1 MKLLSVLNREVGH
14 LTRSKFIVLCLL
26 ATLIMSGLA
35 VYGGQQEVN
44 SQLAIIA
51 ELIELN
57 DNELKLARA
66 EQSDWGGL
74 AYSSFHLV
82 YDEPSS
88 FAFAALGQRE
98 NEPWKHRVRALALE
112 GQIYERDVGN
122 PVLALVGSFDFAFF
136 GGVVLPL
143 LLIVLLHDL
152 KSQERESRRLSLLV
166 ASSGAASSPFRL
178 RAILIA
184 LLVALASAVPLVL
197 GALLSGA
204 SMTTMGASL
213 LVLVLNV
220 GFWSYLCYA
229 VANKEQ
235 ASATLLGQ
243 LLGIWVVLV
252 IVVPTTGRL
261 FIQYAVP
268 VPSGA
273 DIQMT
278 QREAV
283 NDAWDLPKEVTMQAF
298 VERHPEWG
306 SYSEVTQPF
315 EWKWYY
321 AFQQVGD
328 QTAEPL
334 SRAYMEGRS
343 SRDQWGWVVAA
354 LSPPALF
361 ERVYQTL
368 AETDMASQLAY
379 EERVRQF
386 HKRLRHFYYPRLFL
400 GEPFDPEQ
408 TIHTP
413 LFQQ

>member
-368 AETDMASQLAY
+368 AETDMASQLSY
-379 EERVRQF
+379 EMQVRQF

>member
-1 MKLLSVLNREVGH
+1 MKLLSVLNREARH
-14 LTRSKFIVLCLL
+14 LARSKFIVICLL

-35 VYGGQQEVN
+35 VHSGQQQVN
-44 SQLAIIA
+44 SQLAVIA
-51 ELIELN
+51 ELIEL
-57 DNELKLARA
+57 DGNELELARA

-74 AYSSFHLV
+74 AYASFHFV
-82 YDEPSS
+82 YNEPSL

-136 GGVVLPL
+136 GGVVVPL

-152 KSQERESRRLSLLV
+152 KSQERENRRLSLLV

-178 RAILIA
+178 RATLIS
-184 LLVALASAVPLVL
+184 LSVACASGIPLMF
-197 GALLSGA
+197 GALMSGA
-204 SMTTMGASL
+204 SMTTVGAGL

-235 ASATLLGQ
+235 ASANLLGQ

-298 VERHPEWG
+298 VERHPEWRP
-306 SYSEVTQPF
+306 YADVTQPF

-400 GEPFDPEQ
+400 GETFDSEQ
-408 TIHTP
+408 IVHTP

>member
-44 SQLAIIA
+44 SQLTIIA

-298 VERHPEWG
+298 IERHPEWG

-334 SRAYMEGRS
+334 SRAYIEGRS

-368 AETDMASQLAY
+368 AETDMASQLSY
-379 EERVRQF
+379 EMQVRQF

>member
-298 VERHPEWG
+298 VERHPEWRP
-306 SYSEVTQPF
+306 YADVTQPF

-368 AETDMASQLAY
+368 AETDMASQLSY
-379 EERVRQF
+379 EMQVRQF

>member
-298 VERHPEWG
+298 VERHPEWRP
-306 SYSEVTQPF
+306 YADVTQPF

-368 AETDMASQLAY
+368 AETDMASQLSY
-379 EERVRQF
+379 EMQVRQF

-408 TIHTP
+408 TVHTP

>member
-1 MKLLSVLNREVGH
+1 M
-14 LTRSKFIVLCLL
+14 
-26 ATLIMSGLA
+26 
-35 VYGGQQEVN
+35 
-44 SQLAIIA
+44 
-51 ELIELN
+51 
-57 DNELKLARA
+57 
-66 EQSDWGGL
+66 
-74 AYSSFHLV
+74 
-82 YDEPSS
+82 
-88 FAFAALGQRE
+88 
-98 NEPWKHRVRALALE
+98 
-112 GQIYERDVGN
+112 
-122 PVLALVGSFDFAFF
+122 
-136 GGVVLPL
+136 
-143 LLIVLLHDL
+143 
-152 KSQERESRRLSLLV
+152 
-166 ASSGAASSPFRL
+166 
-178 RAILIA
+178 
-184 LLVALASAVPLVL
+184 
-197 GALLSGA
+197 SGA
-204 SMTTMGASL
+204 SMTTVGAGL

-273 DIQMT
+273 NIQMT

-298 VERHPEWG
+298 VERHPEWRP
-306 SYSEVTQPF
+306 YADVTQPF

-400 GEPFDPEQ
+400 GETFDSEQ
-408 TIHTP
+408 IVHTP

>member
-152 KSQERESRRLSLLV
+152 KSHERESRRLSLLV

-368 AETDMASQLAY
+368 AETDMASQLSY
-379 EERVRQF
+379 EMQVRQF

>member
-44 SQLAIIA
+44 SQLTIIA

-74 AYSSFHLV
+74 AYSSLHLV

-298 VERHPEWG
+298 VERHPEWRP
-306 SYSEVTQPF
+306 YADVTQPF

-368 AETDMASQLAY
+368 AETDMASQLSY
-379 EERVRQF
+379 EMQVRQF

>member
-213 LVLVLNV
+213 LVLVLNA

-368 AETDMASQLAY
+368 AETDMASQLSY
-379 EERVRQF
+379 EMQVRQF

>member
-1 MKLLSVLNREVGH
+1 MKLLSVLNREARH
-14 LTRSKFIVLCLL
+14 LARSKFIAICLL

-35 VYGGQQEVN
+35 VHSGQQQVN
-44 SQLAIIA
+44 SQLAVIA
-51 ELIELN
+51 ELIEL
-57 DNELKLARA
+57 DGNELELARA

-74 AYSSFHLV
+74 AYASFHFV
-82 YDEPSS
+82 YNEPSL

-136 GGVVLPL
+136 GGVVVPL

-152 KSQERESRRLSLLV
+152 KSQERENRRLSLLV

-178 RAILIA
+178 RATLIS
-184 LLVALASAVPLVL
+184 LSVACASGIPLMF
-197 GALLSGA
+197 GALMSGA
-204 SMTTMGASL
+204 SMTTVGAGL

-298 VERHPEWG
+298 VERHPEWRP
-306 SYSEVTQPF
+306 YADVTQPF

-368 AETDMASQLAY
+368 AETDMASQLSY
-379 EERVRQF
+379 EMQVRQF

>member
-197 GALLSGA
+197 GALLSGS

-368 AETDMASQLAY
+368 AETDMASQLSY
-379 EERVRQF
+379 EMQVRQF

>member
-122 PVLALVGSFDFAFF
+122 PVLALVGSFDFALF

-298 VERHPEWG
+298 VERHPEWRP
-306 SYSEVTQPF
+306 YADVTQPF

-368 AETDMASQLAY
+368 AETDMASQLSY
-379 EERVRQF
+379 EMQVRQF

>member
-261 FIQYAVP
+261 LIQYAVP

-298 VERHPEWG
+298 VERHPVWG

-368 AETDMASQLAY
+368 AETDMASQLSY
-379 EERVRQF
+379 EMQVRQF

>member
-368 AETDMASQLAY
+368 AETDMASQLSY
-379 EERVRQF
+379 EMQVRQF

-408 TIHTP
+408 TVHTP

>member
-213 LVLVLNV
+213 LVLVLNA

-368 AETDMASQLAY
+368 AETDMASQLSY
-379 EERVRQF
+379 EMQVRQF

-408 TIHTP
+408 TVHTP

>member
-1 MKLLSVLNREVGH
+1 MKLLSVLNREARH
-14 LTRSKFIVLCLL
+14 LARSKFIAICLL

-35 VYGGQQEVN
+35 VHSGQQQVN
-44 SQLAIIA
+44 SQLAVIA
-51 ELIELN
+51 ELIEL
-57 DNELKLARA
+57 DGNELELARA

-74 AYSSFHLV
+74 AYASFHFV
-82 YDEPSS
+82 YNEPSL

-136 GGVVLPL
+136 GGVVVPL

-152 KSQERESRRLSLLV
+152 KSQERENRRLSLLV

-178 RAILIA
+178 RATLIS
-184 LLVALASAVPLVL
+184 LSVACASGIPLMF
-197 GALLSGA
+197 GALMSGA
-204 SMTTMGASL
+204 SMTTVGAGL

-235 ASATLLGQ
+235 ASANLLGQ

-298 VERHPEWG
+298 VERHPEWRP
-306 SYSEVTQPF
+306 YADVTQPF